1 MAVLKSF
8 FVLRSKIKTVCD
20 SSVINALD
28 CDALTRGCLV
38 TGGGDSQ
45 LVYFTMNAI
54 LNIAKLKD
62 ESFNEKYFRLMKKFY
77 TRAIDL

>member
-38 TGGGDSQ
+38 IGGGDSQ

-62 ESFNEKYFRLMKKFY
+62 NHLMKNIFV
-77 TRAIDL
+77 